1 MTTFSTEFLSHTL
14 NFRNHPNRTSRRSNP
29 NTIVTSS
36 TPGNTN
42 NRRTR
47 IRVNETRPK
56 LDQDYDEALIR
67 SFKSAKYNRAL
78 RFLKRMVDR
87 GYKPDA
93 ILCTKLINGF
103 FNSKKTQKA
112 IRVMEILEKHGQ
124 ADVFAYEAL
133 LNGYCKADI
142 VDAANKVSSAW
153 LLYKS
158 STAGNGVLSATLQG
172 FSVFDD
178 REGVEQGF
186 RLAIGK
192 PESIGASPPS
202 TLSYYENQES
212 IDSSL
217 SKGNNFEPVQTML
230 IVDMKFG
237 PDSTFVSVC
246 IQRPQLLVALD
257 FLLAVVEFF
266 VPTVSSMLS
275 FEEHNSSML
284 DAIIINQSIYKQP
297 CAEFSLSPQKPLI
310 VDDENF
316 DHFIYDGDGGILYLK
331 DGRGLN
337 LTSASSEAIIY
348 IGNGK
353 KLQFRNVFIKG
364 GQHLDSCVFLGAN
377 NSYSA
382 LNDDHVYLEQS
393 VESPQA
399 ISPRG
404 SVHEVPS
411 QNNAANSSAEV
422 IVELQVNFYDIK
434 NGCVMVTAHAVL
446 EKKLFCIE
454 WKNQRKLAIF
464 SPENNSWT
472 MVPVP
477 LTGSSSVGF
486 RFGVLDGKLL
496 LFPVEKEPTNQTLLY
511 DPNAALGSEWQTSDI
526 RPSVLLY
533 SRPSFYDGLSPV
545 LNVDGIL
552 SRKTPPRVWLNFQY
566 QAFYDQH
573 DVKLVDKV
581 LEMLRLYTIDFISS
595 PEIGFLTSVNEKV
608 RKKTKFVFQ
617 FLNASDVEPT
627 TMQPYGTIVK
637 DLAAIKSY
645 ASGIIVPKEYIWP
658 VKPDNYFGPLTTLV
672 SDAHKQGLEVYASGF
687 ANDFFSSYDYNYD
700 PTVEYLQFI
709 AKDECV
715 DGLVTDFLSTASNS
729 IGSTNLAY
737 QQAIDDGADI
747 IDCSVQMTK
756 DGISFCSNTADLMAD
771 TTAMTKFMSRT
782 SNVPEIQPNSG
793 IFSFDLTWNEIQSLQ
808 RNASV

>member
-1 MTTFSTEFLSHTL
+1 MSIGFQISRSKFFSAVSSI
-14 NFRNHPNRTSRRSNP
+14 RNPGGAIRSYGLPAAMVVIIVLMLMKRKESRRNLTP
-29 NTIVTSS
+29 NQSRLLQI
-36 TPGNTN
+36 
-42 NRRTR
+42 
-47 IRVNETRPK
+47 
-56 LDQDYDEALIR
+56 
-67 SFKSAKYNRAL
+67 
-78 RFLKRMVDR
+78 
-87 GYKPDA
+87 
-93 ILCTKLINGF
+93 
-103 FNSKKTQKA
+103 
-112 IRVMEILEKHGQ
+112 ILEKDGKIAQLLHQIAQMNEILIDSHKALAGKVRPENKLGDDETWDR
-124 ADVFAYEAL
+124 AESALKEAL
-133 LNGYCKADI
+133 DEFGKPWQ
-142 VDAANKVSSAW
+142 VSSAW

-158 STAGNGVLSATLQG
+158 STAGNGFLSATLQG

-212 IDSSL
+212 IDSSS

-284 DAIIINQSIYKQP
+284 DAIIIDQSIYKQP

-353 KLQFRNVFIKG
+353 KLQFRNVVIKG

-377 NSYSA
+377 SSYSA

-422 IVELQVNFYDIK
+422 IVELQAVGPELTFYNTSKDV
-434 NGCVMVTAHAVL
+434 G
-446 EKKLFCIE
+446 E
-454 WKNQRKLAIF
+454 
-464 SPENNSWT
+464 
-472 MVPVP
+472 
-477 LTGSSSVGF
+477 SSNLSN
-486 RFGVLDGKLL
+486 KLL
-496 LFPVEKEPTNQTLLY
+496 LAQL
-511 DPNAALGSEWQTSDI
+511 D
-526 RPSVLLY
+526 
-533 SRPSFYDGLSPV
+533 
-545 LNVDGIL
+545 
-552 SRKTPPRVWLNFQY
+552 
-566 QAFYDQH
+566 AFC
-573 DVKLVDKV
+573 
-581 LEMLRLYTIDFISS
+581 R
-595 PEIGFLTSVNEKV
+595 
-608 RKKTKFVFQ
+608 
-617 FLNASDVEPT
+617 
-627 TMQPYGTIVK
+627 
-637 DLAAIKSY
+637 
-645 ASGIIVPKEYIWP
+645 
-658 VKPDNYFGPLTTLV
+658 
-672 SDAHKQGLEVYASGF
+672 
-687 ANDFFSSYDYNYD
+687 
-700 PTVEYLQFI
+700 
-709 AKDECV
+709 
-715 DGLVTDFLSTASNS
+715 
-729 IGSTNLAY
+729 
-737 QQAIDDGADI
+737 
-747 IDCSVQMTK
+747 
-756 DGISFCSNTADLMAD
+756 
-771 TTAMTKFMSRT
+771 
-782 SNVPEIQPNSG
+782 
-793 IFSFDLTWNEIQSLQ
+793 
-808 RNASV
+808 

>member
-47 IRVNETRPK
+47 IRVNEIRPK
-56 LDQDYDEALIR
+56 LDQDYDEALMR
-67 SFKSAKYNRAL
+67 SSKSAKYNRAL

-112 IRVMEILEKHGQ
+112 IRVMEILEKPGQ

-133 LNGYCKADI
+133 LNGYCKVDI

-158 STAGNGVLSATLQG
+158 NTAGNGFLSVTLQG

-186 RLAIGK
+186 QLAIGK

-212 IDSSL
+212 IDSSS

-284 DAIIINQSIYKQP
+284 DAIIIDQSIYKQP
-297 CAEFSLSPQKPLI
+297 CAEFSLSPQNPLI

-316 DHFIYDGDGGILYLK
+316 DHFIYNGDGGILYLK

-353 KLQFRNVFIKG
+353 KLQFRNVVIKVSVP
-364 GQHLDSCVFLGAN
+364 HLIHF
-377 NSYSA
+377 
-382 LNDDHVYLEQS
+382 
-393 VESPQA
+393 
-399 ISPRG
+399 
-404 SVHEVPS
+404 
-411 QNNAANSSAEV
+411 
-422 IVELQVNFYDIK
+422 
-434 NGCVMVTAHAVL
+434 VL
-446 EKKLFCIE
+446 
-454 WKNQRKLAIF
+454 
-464 SPENNSWT
+464 
-472 MVPVP
+472 
-477 LTGSSSVGF
+477 
-486 RFGVLDGKLL
+486 
-496 LFPVEKEPTNQTLLY
+496 
-511 DPNAALGSEWQTSDI
+511 
-526 RPSVLLY
+526 
-533 SRPSFYDGLSPV
+533 
-545 LNVDGIL
+545 
-552 SRKTPPRVWLNFQY
+552 
-566 QAFYDQH
+566 
-573 DVKLVDKV
+573 
-581 LEMLRLYTIDFISS
+581 
-595 PEIGFLTSVNEKV
+595 
-608 RKKTKFVFQ
+608 
-617 FLNASDVEPT
+617 
-627 TMQPYGTIVK
+627 
-637 DLAAIKSY
+637 
-645 ASGIIVPKEYIWP
+645 
-658 VKPDNYFGPLTTLV
+658 
-672 SDAHKQGLEVYASGF
+672 
-687 ANDFFSSYDYNYD
+687 
-700 PTVEYLQFI
+700 
-709 AKDECV
+709 
-715 DGLVTDFLSTASNS
+715 
-729 IGSTNLAY
+729 
-737 QQAIDDGADI
+737 
-747 IDCSVQMTK
+747 
-756 DGISFCSNTADLMAD
+756 
-771 TTAMTKFMSRT
+771 
-782 SNVPEIQPNSG
+782 
-793 IFSFDLTWNEIQSLQ
+793 
-808 RNASV
+808 

>member
-78 RFLKRMVDR
+78 RFLKRMV
-87 GYKPDA
+87 
-93 ILCTKLINGF
+93 
-103 FNSKKTQKA
+103 
-112 IRVMEILEKHGQ
+112 
-124 ADVFAYEAL
+124 
-133 LNGYCKADI
+133 
-142 VDAANKVSSAW
+142 SSAW

-158 STAGNGVLSATLQG
+158 STAGNGFLSATLQG

-212 IDSSL
+212 IDSSS

-284 DAIIINQSIYKQP
+284 DAIIIDQSIYKQP

-353 KLQFRNVFIKG
+353 KLQFRNVVIKG

-377 NSYSA
+377 SSYSA

-422 IVELQVNFYDIK
+422 IVELQVK
-434 NGCVMVTAHAVL
+434 C
-446 EKKLFCIE
+446 
-454 WKNQRKLAIF
+454 
-464 SPENNSWT
+464 
-472 MVPVP
+472 
-477 LTGSSSVGF
+477 
-486 RFGVLDGKLL
+486 
-496 LFPVEKEPTNQTLLY
+496 
-511 DPNAALGSEWQTSDI
+511 
-526 RPSVLLY
+526 
-533 SRPSFYDGLSPV
+533 
-545 LNVDGIL
+545 
-552 SRKTPPRVWLNFQY
+552 
-566 QAFYDQH
+566 
-573 DVKLVDKV
+573 
-581 LEMLRLYTIDFISS
+581 
-595 PEIGFLTSVNEKV
+595 
-608 RKKTKFVFQ
+608 
-617 FLNASDVEPT
+617 
-627 TMQPYGTIVK
+627 
-637 DLAAIKSY
+637 
-645 ASGIIVPKEYIWP
+645 
-658 VKPDNYFGPLTTLV
+658 
-672 SDAHKQGLEVYASGF
+672 
-687 ANDFFSSYDYNYD
+687 
-700 PTVEYLQFI
+700 
-709 AKDECV
+709 
-715 DGLVTDFLSTASNS
+715 
-729 IGSTNLAY
+729 
-737 QQAIDDGADI
+737 
-747 IDCSVQMTK
+747 
-756 DGISFCSNTADLMAD
+756 
-771 TTAMTKFMSRT
+771 
-782 SNVPEIQPNSG
+782 
-793 IFSFDLTWNEIQSLQ
+793 
-808 RNASV
+808 

>member
-14 NFRNHPNRTSRRSNP
+14 NFRNHPNRTFRRSNP

-112 IRVMEILEKHGQ
+112 NRVMEILEKHGQ

-158 STAGNGVLSATLQG
+158 STAGNGFLSATLQG

-212 IDSSL
+212 IDSSS

-237 PDSTFVSVC
+237 SDSTFVSVC

-284 DAIIINQSIYKQP
+284 DAIIIDQSIYKQP

-353 KLQFRNVFIKG
+353 KLQFRNVVIKVSVPHFI
-364 GQHLDSCVFLGAN
+364 HF
-377 NSYSA
+377 
-382 LNDDHVYLEQS
+382 
-393 VESPQA
+393 
-399 ISPRG
+399 
-404 SVHEVPS
+404 
-411 QNNAANSSAEV
+411 
-422 IVELQVNFYDIK
+422 
-434 NGCVMVTAHAVL
+434 VL
-446 EKKLFCIE
+446 
-454 WKNQRKLAIF
+454 
-464 SPENNSWT
+464 
-472 MVPVP
+472 
-477 LTGSSSVGF
+477 
-486 RFGVLDGKLL
+486 
-496 LFPVEKEPTNQTLLY
+496 
-511 DPNAALGSEWQTSDI
+511 
-526 RPSVLLY
+526 
-533 SRPSFYDGLSPV
+533 
-545 LNVDGIL
+545 
-552 SRKTPPRVWLNFQY
+552 
-566 QAFYDQH
+566 
-573 DVKLVDKV
+573 
-581 LEMLRLYTIDFISS
+581 
-595 PEIGFLTSVNEKV
+595 
-608 RKKTKFVFQ
+608 
-617 FLNASDVEPT
+617 
-627 TMQPYGTIVK
+627 
-637 DLAAIKSY
+637 
-645 ASGIIVPKEYIWP
+645 
-658 VKPDNYFGPLTTLV
+658 
-672 SDAHKQGLEVYASGF
+672 
-687 ANDFFSSYDYNYD
+687 
-700 PTVEYLQFI
+700 
-709 AKDECV
+709 
-715 DGLVTDFLSTASNS
+715 
-729 IGSTNLAY
+729 
-737 QQAIDDGADI
+737 
-747 IDCSVQMTK
+747 
-756 DGISFCSNTADLMAD
+756 
-771 TTAMTKFMSRT
+771 
-782 SNVPEIQPNSG
+782 
-793 IFSFDLTWNEIQSLQ
+793 
-808 RNASV
+808 

>member
-1 MTTFSTEFLSHTL
+1 
-14 NFRNHPNRTSRRSNP
+14 
-29 NTIVTSS
+29 
-36 TPGNTN
+36 
-42 NRRTR
+42 
-47 IRVNETRPK
+47 
-56 LDQDYDEALIR
+56 
-67 SFKSAKYNRAL
+67 
-78 RFLKRMVDR
+78 
-87 GYKPDA
+87 
-93 ILCTKLINGF
+93 
-103 FNSKKTQKA
+103 
-112 IRVMEILEKHGQ
+112 MEILEKHGQ

-142 VDAANKVSSAW
+142 VDAANKVLDRMKKRGFLPDVVTYNILIGSLYGRGKLDLALRVMDHLLKDNCRPNVSSSW

-158 STAGNGVLSATLQG
+158 STAGNGFLSATLQG

-212 IDSSL
+212 IDSSS
-217 SKGNNFEPVQTML
+217 SKGNDFEPVQTML

-284 DAIIINQSIYKQP
+284 DAIIIDQSIYKQP

-337 LTSASSEAIIY
+337 LTSASSEAIIL

-353 KLQFRNVFIKG
+353 KLQFRNVVIKG

-377 NSYSA
+377 SSYSA

-422 IVELQVNFYDIK
+422 IVELQVVGPELTFYNTSKDV
-434 NGCVMVTAHAVL
+434 G
-446 EKKLFCIE
+446 E
-454 WKNQRKLAIF
+454 
-464 SPENNSWT
+464 
-472 MVPVP
+472 
-477 LTGSSSVGF
+477 SSNLSN
-486 RFGVLDGKLL
+486 KLL
-496 LFPVEKEPTNQTLLY
+496 LAQL
-511 DPNAALGSEWQTSDI
+511 D
-526 RPSVLLY
+526 
-533 SRPSFYDGLSPV
+533 
-545 LNVDGIL
+545 
-552 SRKTPPRVWLNFQY
+552 
-566 QAFYDQH
+566 AFC
-573 DVKLVDKV
+573 
-581 LEMLRLYTIDFISS
+581 R
-595 PEIGFLTSVNEKV
+595 
-608 RKKTKFVFQ
+608 
-617 FLNASDVEPT
+617 
-627 TMQPYGTIVK
+627 
-637 DLAAIKSY
+637 
-645 ASGIIVPKEYIWP
+645 
-658 VKPDNYFGPLTTLV
+658 
-672 SDAHKQGLEVYASGF
+672 
-687 ANDFFSSYDYNYD
+687 
-700 PTVEYLQFI
+700 
-709 AKDECV
+709 
-715 DGLVTDFLSTASNS
+715 
-729 IGSTNLAY
+729 
-737 QQAIDDGADI
+737 
-747 IDCSVQMTK
+747 
-756 DGISFCSNTADLMAD
+756 
-771 TTAMTKFMSRT
+771 
-782 SNVPEIQPNSG
+782 
-793 IFSFDLTWNEIQSLQ
+793 
-808 RNASV
+808 